1 VSFCRNS
8 HIATGPMSVSQ
19 PCGAHV
25 RFHAHS
31 VIRAGFPERMTPVSS
46 RPEAPTADDALMSAI
61 ARGDSNALGELY
73 DRYGAILF
81 GLLVRILHDRSEA
94 EDVLQEVFVQ
104 TWRRAGDFDPSRG
117 RVLAWLAM
125 LARSRAL
132 DRRRALAS
140 RNRTAAEAGD
150 ESDERSPDA
159 VLQAMVAED
168 ARRVRRALES
178 IPEAQREVLR
188 LAYFEGLSQSE
199 IAARLTRPLG
209 TVKTHTRLG
218 LLRLRELLGEEDER

>member
-1 VSFCRNS
+1 
-8 HIATGPMSVSQ
+8 
-19 PCGAHV
+19 
-25 RFHAHS
+25 
-31 VIRAGFPERMTPVSS
+31 
-46 RPEAPTADDALMSAI
+46 MSAI

-188 LAYFEGLSQSE
+188 LAYFEGLSQRE

>member
-1 VSFCRNS
+1 
-8 HIATGPMSVSQ
+8 
-19 PCGAHV
+19 
-25 RFHAHS
+25 
-31 VIRAGFPERMTPVSS
+31 
-46 RPEAPTADDALMSAI
+46 MSAI

-81 GLLVRILHDRSEA
+81 GLLLRILHDRSEA
-94 EDVLQEVFVQ
+94 EDVLQEVFLQ
-104 TWRRAGDFDPSRG
+104 TWRQAGEFDPTRG
-117 RVLAWLAM
+117 RAIAWLAT

-140 RNRTAAEAGD
+140 RSRTAAEAANEGED
-150 ESDERSPDA
+150 SSSDS

-199 IAARLTRPLG
+199 IAARLVRPLG

-218 LLRLRELLGEEDER
+218 LLKLRELLGEEEGA

>member
-1 VSFCRNS
+1 
-8 HIATGPMSVSQ
+8 
-19 PCGAHV
+19 
-25 RFHAHS
+25 
-31 VIRAGFPERMTPVSS
+31 
-46 RPEAPTADDALMSAI
+46 MSAV

-81 GLLVRILHDRSEA
+81 GLLLRILHDRPEA
-94 EDVLQEVFVQ
+94 QDVLQEVFFQ
-104 TWRRAGDFDPSRG
+104 AWRRAADFDSSRG

-140 RNRTAAEAGD
+140 RNRTATEAANEGP
-150 ESDERSPDA
+150 ERSADG
-159 VLQAMVAED
+159 VLQTVVAED
-168 ARRVRRALES
+168 ARRVRLALES
-178 IPEAQREVLR
+178 ISEAHREVLQ

-199 IAARLTRPLG
+199 IAARLARPLG

-218 LLRLRELLGEEDER
+218 LLKLRELLAEEDER